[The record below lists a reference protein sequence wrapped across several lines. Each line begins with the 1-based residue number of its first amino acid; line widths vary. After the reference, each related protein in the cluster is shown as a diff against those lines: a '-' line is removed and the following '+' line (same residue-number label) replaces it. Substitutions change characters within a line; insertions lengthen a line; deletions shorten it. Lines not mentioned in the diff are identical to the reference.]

1 MRRLIQAILV
11 VAGFVMLQA
20 SPAQATIDHIWG
32 PPGELCTV
40 SAPCNNSFIYPIPQG
55 HSPTIDVEGQFVDL
69 STGLEVTGGSGVS
82 VSTVGTSSS
91 NRHIK
96 VVVGPDAAPGPRT
109 IKLHYAVELNGPD
122 HFQITVLRAGVV
134 SSITAPDQPEYFN
147 DVNITL
153 HGEKLDNLGVIVLP
167 TTIGTFSVG
176 GSQFPQAPVTLTQT
190 DATASVVTQGVT
202 APVIG
207 FHFIGGPF
215 AEAKA
220 TILLFDKQVTAD
232 TCRLHRFLCYAG
244 IDSDQHG
251 DTFHVIGPNAVHS
264 ITFPIAST
272 VGPGSLL
279 TIKITLVRPAKS
291 GGETI
296 RWQVL
301 PSDSFAAAAGSGTQ
315 FSPTGDTSTGDNR
328 VVIPQGDQSKE
339 LTVQYHRVP
348 SGCGLTGCTGQI
360 RTRMVNFNVDQLPFL
375 RLATFN
381 MLSR

>member
-1 MRRLIQAILV
+1 MLIVTAFV
-11 VAGFVMLQA
+11 VLQA
-20 SPAQATIDHIWG
+20 SPAHATIDRIYG

-40 SAPCNNSFIYPIPQG
+40 SAPCNNSFPYPIRQG

-69 STGLEVTGGSGVS
+69 STGLEISGSGVT

-91 NRHIK
+91 NRQIR
-96 VVVGPDAAPGPRT
+96 VSVSADAAPGPRT

-122 HFQITVLRAGVV
+122 HFLITVLRAGVV
-134 SSITAPDQPEYFN
+134 TSVTAPVQTQYFN

-153 HGEKLDNLGVIVLP
+153 HGQKLDNLGVLVLP

-176 GSQFPQAPVTLTQT
+176 GSQLPQVVTLTQT
-190 DATASVVTQGVT
+190 DATASVVTQSAT

-207 FHFIGGPF
+207 VNFIGGPF

-220 TILLFDKQVTAD
+220 TILVFDKQITAD
-232 TCRLHRFLCYAG
+232 TCKLHRVFCHAG
-244 IDSDQHG
+244 IDSDQVGG
-251 DTFHVIGPNAVHS
+251 DTFRVIGPNAVSS
-264 ITFPIAST
+264 ITFPITNT

-301 PSDSFAAAAGSGTQ
+301 PSDSFAAVAGSGTQ
-315 FSPTGDTSTGDNR
+315 FSPTGNTSTGDNS
-328 VVIPQGDQSKE
+328 VIIPQGDQSKE
-339 LTVQYHRVP
+339 LTVQYQQVP
-348 SGCGLTGCTGQI
+348 AGCGRSGCSGQV

-375 RLATFN
+375 RLATFT

>member
-1 MRRLIQAILV
+1 MGKLIQGILV
-11 VAGFVMLQA
+11 VSAFVVLQA
-20 SPAQATIDHIWG
+20 SPAHATIDRIYG

-40 SAPCNNSFIYPIPQG
+40 SAPCNNSFVYPIPQG
-55 HSPTIDVEGQFVDL
+55 HSPTIDVEGQYVDL
-69 STGLEVTGGSGVS
+69 STGLEISGSGVTE
-82 VSTVGTSSS
+82 STVGTSSS
-91 NRHIK
+91 NRNIK
-96 VVVGPDAAPGPRT
+96 VVVSADAAPGPRT

-122 HFQITVLRAGVV
+122 HFQVTVLRAGVV
-134 SSITAPDQPEYFN
+134 SSITAPVQSEYFN
-147 DVNITL
+147 DVYITL
-153 HGEKLDNLGVIVLP
+153 HGQRLDNLGVVVLP

-176 GSQFPQAPVTLTQT
+176 GSQFPQAVTLTQT
-190 DATASVVTQGVT
+190 DASASVVSQGVT
-202 APVIG
+202 TPMIG
-207 FHFIGGPF
+207 VHFIGGPF

-232 TCRLHRFLCYAG
+232 TCQLHRVFCYAG

-251 DTFHVIGPNAVHS
+251 NTFHVIGPNAVSS

-279 TIKITLVRPAKS
+279 TIKITLVRPAKA

-301 PSDSFAAAAGSGTQ
+301 PSDSFAAVSGSGTQ
-315 FSPTGDTSTGDNR
+315 FSPTGNTSTGDNS

-339 LTVQYHRVP
+339 LTIQYQQVP
-348 SGCGLTGCTGQI
+348 SGCGRAGCSGQI
-360 RTRMVNFNVDQLPFL
+360 RTRMVNCNVDQLPFL
-375 RLATFN
+375 RLVTFH

>member
-1 MRRLIQAILV
+1 
-11 VAGFVMLQA
+11 
-20 SPAQATIDHIWG
+20 
-32 PPGELCTV
+32 
-40 SAPCNNSFIYPIPQG
+40 
-55 HSPTIDVEGQFVDL
+55 
-69 STGLEVTGGSGVS
+69 
-82 VSTVGTSSS
+82 VGTSSS
-91 NRHIK
+91 NRQIK
-96 VVVGPDAAPGPRT
+96 VIVGPNATPGPRT
-109 IKLHYAVELNGPD
+109 IKLHYLVEFNGPD

-134 SSITAPDQPEYFN
+134 SSITAPVQSEYFN

-153 HGEKLDNLGVIVLP
+153 HGQDLDNLGVIVLP

-176 GSQFPQAPVTLTQT
+176 GSQFPQGPVTLTQT
-190 DATASVVTQGVT
+190 DATASVVTQSAT

-207 FHFIGGPF
+207 VHFIGGPF

-232 TCRLHRFLCYAG
+232 TCKFHRVFCYGG
-244 IDSDQHG
+244 IDNLIGAHG
-251 DTFHVIGPNAVHS
+251 QGENTFHVVGPNAVS
-264 ITFPIAST
+264 SVTFPIAST
-272 VGPGSLL
+272 VGPGDLL

-301 PSDSFAAAAGSGTQ
+301 PSDSFAQVAGSGTP
-315 FSPTGDTSTGDNR
+315 FSPTGNTSTGDNS

-339 LTVQYHRVP
+339 LTIQYHQVP
-348 SGCGLTGCTGQI
+348 SGCGRAGCNGQI

-375 RLATFN
+375 RLFTFH